1 MLVTSR
7 FECSRHCRANK
18 KTRILISTVLEVEIG
33 PKVTTSG
40 RRRNFVAAKL
50 DLGGGD
56 MKVSTI
62 NISSVKFHTT
72 EYLRPDTVGDGGE
85 RAASST
91 TTTNRGTTITCQVL
105 IRFFEA
111 PSPETLND

>member
-1 MLVTSR
+1 M
-7 FECSRHCRANK
+7 
-18 KTRILISTVLEVEIG
+18 EIG